1 MKTDVAFAQLKA
13 MRHKLTP
20 QQYRTLKGQILA
32 GDSDGAMRYSVSAP
46 SECMNANILIFR
58 SLRFI

>member
-1 MKTDVAFAQLKA
+1 MKTEVAFAQLKV

-32 GDSDGAMRYSVSAP
+32 GDSDGAMRGLVT
-46 SECMNANILIFR
+46 IL
-58 SLRFI
+58 LRGAAR